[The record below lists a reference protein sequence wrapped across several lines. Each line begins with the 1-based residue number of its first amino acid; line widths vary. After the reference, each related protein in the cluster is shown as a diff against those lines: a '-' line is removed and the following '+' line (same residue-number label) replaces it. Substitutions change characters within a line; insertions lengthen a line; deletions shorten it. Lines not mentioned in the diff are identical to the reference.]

1 MRALAHIPTKTVTS
15 GYRAIKDGSR
25 YNPYFPPPD
34 ERDRVIIDD
43 GEVTDT
49 VELMEKVVWKYL
61 DDTKRIAP
69 LLRRPSTHQ
78 TCKAI
83 WEFIYGYVQYKLDK
97 RGLEQLRR
105 PARSWA
111 ERATGVDCDC
121 MSIFAS
127 SILTNLKIPHK
138 FRITKYSQDSW
149 QHVYVIV
156 PTTGANKYCV
166 IDAVVSEFN
175 YEKKYTDK
183 MDYDMNLKGINVAV
197 LSGVSGNDHYDAVMA
212 TSLSGLGAT
221 TDQSDLDKL
230 YQNLVATRN
239 AVAQTPGLV
248 STFDDPKAL
257 IKMLDY
263 AIQYWYT
270 DKRNEALEVLSK
282 NEAQLNMSNGVS
294 SIGGVALDNDELALS
309 GVTVK
314 GYFTNVKNTVNTV
327 GQKVGPAAKVAVKA
341 VVKYNPLSIAARGG
355 FLLAMKLNLG
365 KMASKLKWAYGS
377 QQQAAAKGVN
387 AATWHK
393 SKNALTQVESL
404 FADKLQGSRSALQNA
419 ILTGK
424 AGNLS
429 GVVQDQMLGQLGDP
443 ASATVIAA
451 AAPVIIATIKILKD
465 AGLIG
470 ANEAIDINS
479 LTSEVSADPSAAAA
493 VADIQASESTTTD
506 MTTNIEPTTTS
517 QSTSTTGSSGG
528 SGLLNFIKTNPVQA
542 LIGGSLLGIGIYQLV
557 KPKRKASG
565 LSGYKTKRKAAAPA
579 KKRPAKRT
587 TSASG
592 SKLNGTKKKTRTSP
606 AKKQGRGKKRI
617 TPVKLF

>member
-69 LLRRPSTHQ
+69 LLRRPSTHE

-248 STFDDPKAL
+248 STVDDPKAL
-257 IKMLDY
+257 IKMLYY
-263 AIQYWYT
+263 AIGYWYT

-294 SIGGVALDNDELALS
+294 SIGAIAFDNDELALS
-309 GVTVK
+309 GVSVK

-327 GQKVGPAAKVAVKA
+327 GQKVGPAAKVSVKA

-387 AATWHK
+387 AATWQK
-393 SKNALTQVESL
+393 SKNALSEVESL

-470 ANEAIDINS
+470 ASEAIDINS

-493 VADIQASESTTTD
+493 VADIQASESKTTD

-528 SGLLNFIKTNPVQA
+528 SGLMNFIKTNPVQA

-557 KPKRKASG
+557 KPKKKASG

-587 TSASG
+587 PSASG

>member
-15 GYRAIKDGSR
+15 GYRVIKDGSR
-25 YNPYFPPPD
+25 YNSYFPPPD
-34 ERDRVIIDD
+34 ERDRVIIND

-69 LLRRPSTHQ
+69 LLRRPSTLE

-156 PTTGANKYCV
+156 PTTGANNYCV

-212 TSLSGLGAT
+212 TSLSGIGLGAT
-221 TDQSDLDKL
+221 TNQSDLDKL

-239 AVAQTPGLV
+239 AVAQNPGLV
-248 STFDDPKAL
+248 STVDDPQAL

-270 DKRNEALEVLSK
+270 DKRNEALDVLAK
-282 NEAQLNMSNGVS
+282 NEAQLNMRNGIS
-294 SIGGVALDNDELALS
+294 TMNGLDYDNDELALS
-309 GVTVK
+309 GINVK
-314 GYFTNVKNTVNTV
+314 GFFTNVKNTVKTV
-327 GQKVGPAAKVAVKA
+327 GQKVGQAAKVAVKA

-387 AATWHK
+387 AATLEK
-393 SKNALTQVESL
+393 TLKLTPL
-404 FADKLQGSRSALQNA
+404 R
-419 ILTGK
+419 
-424 AGNLS
+424 
-429 GVVQDQMLGQLGDP
+429 
-443 ASATVIAA
+443 
-451 AAPVIIATIKILKD
+451 
-465 AGLIG
+465 
-470 ANEAIDINS
+470 
-479 LTSEVSADPSAAAA
+479 
-493 VADIQASESTTTD
+493 
-506 MTTNIEPTTTS
+506 
-517 QSTSTTGSSGG
+517 
-528 SGLLNFIKTNPVQA
+528 
-542 LIGGSLLGIGIYQLV
+542 
-557 KPKRKASG
+557 R
-565 LSGYKTKRKAAAPA
+565 
-579 KKRPAKRT
+579 
-587 TSASG
+587 
-592 SKLNGTKKKTRTSP
+592 SKLTPLRRSKLTPLKKC
-606 AKKQGRGKKRI
+606 
-617 TPVKLF
+617 

>member
-69 LLRRPSTHQ
+69 LLRRPSTHE

-212 TSLSGLGAT
+212 TSLSGIGLGAT
-221 TDQSDLDKL
+221 TNQSDLDKL

-239 AVAQTPGLV
+239 AVAQNPGLV
-248 STFDDPKAL
+248 SIVDDPKAL
-257 IKMLDY
+257 MKMLDY
-263 AIQYWYT
+263 AIGYWYT

-294 SIGGVALDNDELALS
+294 SIGGIAFDNDELALS

-314 GYFTNVKNTVNTV
+314 GYFTNVKNTVKTV
-327 GQKVGPAAKVAVKA
+327 GQKVGQAAKVAVKA

-387 AATWHK
+387 AATWQK
-393 SKNALTQVESL
+393 SKNALSKVESL
-404 FADKLQGSRSALQNA
+404 FADKLQGSKSALQNA
-419 ILTGK
+419 ILKGK

-429 GVVQDQMLGQLGDP
+429 GIVEDQMLGQLGDP

-451 AAPVIIATIKILKD
+451 AAPVIIATIKILKES
-465 AGLIG
+465 GLIG
-470 ANEAIDINS
+470 PNENVDINT
-479 LTSEVSADPSAAAA
+479 LTSEVTADPTAAAA
-493 VADIQASESTTTD
+493 AAEIQASESAV
-506 MTTNIEPTTTS
+506 
-517 QSTSTTGSSGG
+517 STEVATAPGAISTGESTSSGG
-528 SGLLNFIKTNPVQA
+528 IMNFIKTNPVPA
-542 LIGGSLLGIGIYQLV
+542 AIGGGLLALGIYQMV
-557 KPKRKASG
+557 KPKKKTSS
-565 LSGYKTKRKAAAPA
+565 LSGYKTTRKSKTTKA
-579 KKRPAKRT
+579 KTLPKKAQTKGRAK
-587 TSASG
+587 SG
-592 SKLNGTKKKTRTSP
+592 STKKKITS
-606 AKKQGRGKKRI
+606 I
-617 TPVKLF
+617 KLF

>member
-1 MRALAHIPTKTVTS
+1 MRSLAHIPSKTVTS

-25 YNPYFPPPD
+25 YNSYFPPPD
-34 ERDRVIIDD
+34 ERDRVIIKD

-69 LLRRPSTHQ
+69 LLMRPSTHE
-78 TCKAI
+78 TCQAI
-83 WEFIYGYVQYKLDK
+83 WEFIHNFIQYKLDQ

-121 MSIFAS
+121 MSIFTS
-127 SILTNLKIPHK
+127 SILTNLKIPHS

-156 PTTGANKYCV
+156 PIAGANNYCV

-183 MDYDMNLKGINVAV
+183 MDYNMNLKGINVAV
-197 LSGVSGNDHYDAVMA
+197 LSGVSGNDHYEAVMA
-212 TSLSGLGAT
+212 TSLSGIGLGAT
-221 TDQSDLDKL
+221 TNQSDLDKL

-239 AVAQTPGLV
+239 AVAQNPSLV
-248 STFDDPKAL
+248 STVDDPQAL

-270 DKRNEALEVLSK
+270 DKRNEALDILAK
-282 NEAQLNMSNGVS
+282 NEAQLNLQNGVNTMN
-294 SIGGVALDNDELALS
+294 GLNYDPDDLALS
-309 GVTVK
+309 GINVK
-314 GYFTNVKNTVNTV
+314 GFFTNVKKTVKTV
-327 GQKVGPAAKVAVKA
+327 GQKVGQAAKVAVKA

-365 KMASKLKWAYGS
+365 KMASKLKWAYGT
-377 QQQAAAKGVN
+377 QQQAAAKNVSAG
-387 AATWHK
+387 TWQK
-393 SKNALTQVESL
+393 SKDALVKVEKL
-404 FADKLQGSRSALQNA
+404 FADKLQGSRDALKNA
-419 ILTGK
+419 ILKGR

-429 GVVQDQMLGQLGDP
+429 GYVEEQMSGYLGDP

-451 AAPVIIATIKILKD
+451 AAPVIIATIKILKES
-465 AGLIG
+465 GLIG
-470 ANEAIDINS
+470 KDENVDMNT
-479 LTSEVSADPSAAAA
+479 LTSEVSSDPGAAEAAAEFQQTDSNAIEKMAMTTNPETSLAPATTSNDPSATPKA
-493 VADIQASESTTTD
+493 
-506 MTTNIEPTTTS
+506 
-517 QSTSTTGSSGG
+517 SGG
-528 SGLLNFIKTNPVQA
+528 GIMNFIKTNPVPA
-542 LIGGSLLGIGIYQLV
+542 VIGGGLLAFGIYQLV
-557 KPKRKASG
+557 KPKKKATG
-565 LSGYKTKRKAAAPA
+565 LSGYRTKRKPA
-579 KKRPAKRT
+579 T
-587 TSASG
+587 T
-592 SKLNGTKKKTRTSP
+592 TKKTLP
-606 AKKQGRGKKRI
+606 KKATTKSRATQGRSKKNI

>member
-1 MRALAHIPTKTVTS
+1 MRSLAHIPTKTVTS
-15 GYRAIKDGSR
+15 GYRVIKDGSR

-69 LLRRPSTHQ
+69 LLRRPSTHE

-183 MDYDMNLKGINVAV
+183 MDYDMNLKGKNVAV

-248 STFDDPKAL
+248 STVDDPKAL
-257 IKMLDY
+257 VKMLDY

-387 AATWHK
+387 AATWQK
-393 SKNALTQVESL
+393 SKNALTKVESL

-528 SGLLNFIKTNPVQA
+528 SGLMNFIKTNPVQA

-557 KPKRKASG
+557 KPKRKSSG

-587 TSASG
+587 PSASG

>member
-1 MRALAHIPTKTVTS
+1 MRSLAHIPSKTVTS

-69 LLRRPSTHQ
+69 LLRRPSTHE

-121 MSIFAS
+121 MSIFTS

-212 TSLSGLGAT
+212 TSLSGIGLGAT
-221 TDQSDLDKL
+221 TNQSDLDKL

-239 AVAQTPGLV
+239 AVAQNPGLV
-248 STFDDPKAL
+248 STVDDPQAL

-270 DKRNEALEVLSK
+270 DKRNEALEVLAK
-282 NEAQLNMSNGVS
+282 NEAQLNMRNGIS
-294 SIGGVALDNDELALS
+294 TMNGLDYDNDELALS
-309 GVTVK
+309 GINVK
-314 GYFTNVKNTVNTV
+314 GFFTNVKNTVKTV
-327 GQKVGPAAKVAVKA
+327 GQKVGQAAKVAVKA

-365 KMASKLKWAYGS
+365 KMASKLKWAYGT

-387 AATWHK
+387 AATWQK
-393 SKNALTQVESL
+393 SKNALSKVESL
-404 FADKLQGSRSALQNA
+404 FADKLQGSKSALQKA
-419 ILTGK
+419 ILKGK

-429 GVVQDQMLGQLGDP
+429 GIVEDQMLEQLGDP

-451 AAPVIIATIKILKD
+451 AAPVIIATIKILKES
-465 AGLIG
+465 GLIG
-470 ANEAIDINS
+470 QNENVDINT
-479 LTSEVSADPSAAAA
+479 LTSEVTADPTAAAA
-493 VADIQASESTTTD
+493 AAEIQASESAV
-506 MTTNIEPTTTS
+506 
-517 QSTSTTGSSGG
+517 STEVATAPGAISTGASTSSGG
-528 SGLLNFIKTNPVQA
+528 IMNFIKTNPVPA
-542 LIGGSLLGIGIYQLV
+542 AIGGGLLALGIYQMV
-557 KPKRKASG
+557 KPKKKTSS
-565 LSGYKTKRKAAAPA
+565 LSGYKTTRKSKTTKA
-579 KKRPAKRT
+579 KTSPKKAQTKGRAKGGT
-587 TSASG
+587 
-592 SKLNGTKKKTRTSP
+592 TKKKITS
-606 AKKQGRGKKRI
+606 I
-617 TPVKLF
+617 KLF

>member
-25 YNPYFPPPD
+25 YNPYFLPPD
-34 ERDRVIIDD
+34 ERDRVIIND

-69 LLRRPSTHQ
+69 LLRRPSTHE

-156 PTTGANKYCV
+156 PTTGANNYCV

-212 TSLSGLGAT
+212 TSLSGIGLGAT
-221 TDQSDLDKL
+221 TNQSDLDKL

-239 AVAQTPGLV
+239 AVAQNPGLV
-248 STFDDPKAL
+248 STVDDPQAL

-270 DKRNEALEVLSK
+270 DKRNEALDVLAK
-282 NEAQLNMSNGVS
+282 NEAQLNMRNGISTMNGVDY
-294 SIGGVALDNDELALS
+294 DNDELALS
-309 GVTVK
+309 GINVK
-314 GYFTNVKNTVNTV
+314 GFFTNVKNTVKTV
-327 GQKVGPAAKVAVKA
+327 GQKVGQAAKVAVKA

-387 AATWHK
+387 AATWQK
-393 SKNALTQVESL
+393 SKNALAKVESL
-404 FADKLQGSRSALQNA
+404 FADKLQGNKSSLQNA
-419 ILTGK
+419 ILKGK

-429 GVVQDQMLGQLGDP
+429 GIVEDQMLGQLGDP
-443 ASATVIAA
+443 VSATVIAA
-451 AAPVIIATIKILKD
+451 ATPVIIATIKILKET
-465 AGLIG
+465 GLIG
-470 ANEAIDINS
+470 QNENVDINT
-479 LTSEVSADPSAAAA
+479 LKSEVTADPSAAAA
-493 VADIQASESTTTD
+493 AAEIQASETALTAEAA
-506 MTTNIEPTTTS
+506 NA
-517 QSTSTTGSSGG
+517 STSSSSSAAETSSSSSGIM
-528 SGLLNFIKTNPVQA
+528 NFIKTNPVPA
-542 LIGGSLLGIGIYQLV
+542 AIGGGLLALGIYQMV
-557 KPKRKASG
+557 KPKKKATG
-565 LSGYKTKRKAAAPA
+565 LSGY
-579 KKRPAKRT
+579 RT
-587 TSASG
+587 TRKSKTTKAKTLPKKVPTKGRKSTG
-592 SKLNGTKKKTRTSP
+592 SNKKKITS
-606 AKKQGRGKKRI
+606 I
-617 TPVKLF
+617 KLF

>member
-69 LLRRPSTHQ
+69 LLRRPSTHE

-212 TSLSGLGAT
+212 TSLSGIGLGAT
-221 TDQSDLDKL
+221 TNQSDLDKL

-239 AVAQTPGLV
+239 AVAQNPGLV
-248 STFDDPKAL
+248 STVDDPQAL

-263 AIQYWYT
+263 AIGYWYT

-294 SIGGVALDNDELALS
+294 SIGGIALDNDELALS

-314 GYFTNVKNTVNTV
+314 GYFTNVKNTVKTV
-327 GQKVGPAAKVAVKA
+327 GQKVGQAAKVAVKA

-365 KMASKLKWAYGS
+365 KMASKLKWAYGT

-387 AATWHK
+387 AATWQK
-393 SKNALTQVESL
+393 SKNALTKVESL
-404 FADKLQGSRSALQNA
+404 FADKLQGSKSALQNA
-419 ILTGK
+419 ILKGK

-429 GVVQDQMLGQLGDP
+429 GIVEDQMLGQLGDP

-451 AAPVIIATIKILKD
+451 AAPVIIATIKILKES
-465 AGLIG
+465 GLIG
-470 ANEAIDINS
+470 PNENVDINT
-479 LTSEVSADPSAAAA
+479 LTSEVTADPTAAAA
-493 VADIQASESTTTD
+493 AAEIQASESAV
-506 MTTNIEPTTTS
+506 
-517 QSTSTTGSSGG
+517 STEVATAPGAISTGASTSSGG
-528 SGLLNFIKTNPVQA
+528 IMNFIKTNPVPA
-542 LIGGSLLGIGIYQLV
+542 AIGGGLLALGIYQMV
-557 KPKRKASG
+557 KPKKKTSS
-565 LSGYKTKRKAAAPA
+565 LSGYKTTRKSKTTKA
-579 KKRPAKRT
+579 KTLPKKAQTKGRAKG
-587 TSASG
+587 G
-592 SKLNGTKKKTRTSP
+592 STKKKITS
-606 AKKQGRGKKRI
+606 I
-617 TPVKLF
+617 KLF

>member
-1 MRALAHIPTKTVTS
+1 MRSLAHIPTKTVTS

-25 YNPYFPPPD
+25 YNSYFPPPD
-34 ERDRVIIDD
+34 ERDRVIIKD

-69 LLRRPSTHQ
+69 LLRRPSTHE
-78 TCKAI
+78 TCQAI
-83 WEFIYGYVQYKLDK
+83 WEFIHTFIQYKLDQ

-121 MSIFAS
+121 MSIFTS
-127 SILTNLKIPHK
+127 SILTNLKIPHS

-156 PTTGANKYCV
+156 PTPGSNNYCV

-183 MDYDMNLKGINVAV
+183 MDYNMNLKGINVAV
-197 LSGVSGNDHYDAVMA
+197 LSGVSGNDHYEAVMA
-212 TSLSGLGAT
+212 TSLSGIGLGAT
-221 TDQSDLDKL
+221 TNQSDLDKL

-239 AVAQTPGLV
+239 AVAQNPSLV
-248 STFDDPKAL
+248 STVDDPQAL

-270 DKRNEALEVLSK
+270 DKRNEALDILAK
-282 NEAQLNMSNGVS
+282 NEAQLNLQNGVNTMN
-294 SIGGVALDNDELALS
+294 GLNYDPDDLALS
-309 GVTVK
+309 GINVK
-314 GYFTNVKNTVNTV
+314 GFFTNVKKTVKTV
-327 GQKVGPAAKVAVKA
+327 GQKVGQAAKVAVKA

-365 KMASKLKWAYGS
+365 KMASKLKWAYGT
-377 QQQAAAKGVN
+377 QQQAAAKNVSAG
-387 AATWHK
+387 TWQK
-393 SKNALTQVESL
+393 SKDALVKVERL
-404 FADKLQGSRSALQNA
+404 FADKLQGSRDALKNA
-419 ILTGK
+419 ILKGR

-429 GVVQDQMLGQLGDP
+429 GYVEEQMSGYLGDP

-451 AAPVIIATIKILKD
+451 AAPVIIATIKILKES
-465 AGLIG
+465 GLIG
-470 ANEAIDINS
+470 KDENVDMNT
-479 LTSEVSADPSAAAA
+479 LTSEVSSDPGAAEAAAEFQQTDPNAIEKMALTTQPETSLAPATTSNDPSATPKA
-493 VADIQASESTTTD
+493 
-506 MTTNIEPTTTS
+506 
-517 QSTSTTGSSGG
+517 SSGG
-528 SGLLNFIKTNPVQA
+528 IMNFIKTNPVPA
-542 LIGGSLLGIGIYQLV
+542 VIGGGLLAFGIYQLV
-557 KPKRKASG
+557 KPKKKATG
-565 LSGYKTKRKAAAPA
+565 LSGYRTKRKPA
-579 KKRPAKRT
+579 TTTKKTLPKKTTT
-587 TSASG
+587 TSRA
-592 SKLNGTKKKTRTSP
+592 N
-606 AKKQGRGKKRI
+606 QGRSKKNI

>member
-1 MRALAHIPTKTVTS
+1 MRVLAHIPSKTVTS

-25 YNPYFPPPD
+25 YNTYFPPPD
-34 ERDRVIIDD
+34 ERDRVIIKD

-69 LLRRPSTHQ
+69 LLMRPSTLE
-78 TCKAI
+78 TCQAI
-83 WEFIYGYVQYKLDK
+83 WEFIHNFIQYKLDQ

-121 MSIFAS
+121 MSIFTS
-127 SILTNLKIPHK
+127 SILTNLKIPHS

-156 PTTGANKYCV
+156 PIAGANNYCV

-183 MDYDMNLKGINVAV
+183 MDYNMNLKGINVAV
-197 LSGVSGNDHYDAVMA
+197 LSGISGNDHHEAVMA
-212 TSLSGLGAT
+212 TSLSGIGLGAT
-221 TDQSDLDKL
+221 TNQSDLDKL

-239 AVAQTPGLV
+239 AVAQNPSLV
-248 STFDDPKAL
+248 STVDDPQAL

-270 DKRNEALEVLSK
+270 DKRNEALDILAK
-282 NEAQLNMSNGVS
+282 NEAQLNLQNGVNTMN
-294 SIGGVALDNDELALS
+294 GLNYDPDDLALS
-309 GVTVK
+309 GINVK
-314 GYFTNVKNTVNTV
+314 GFFTNVKKTVKTV
-327 GQKVGPAAKVAVKA
+327 GQKVGQAAKVAVKA

-365 KMASKLKWAYGS
+365 KMASKLKWAYGT
-377 QQQAAAKGVN
+377 QQQAAAKNVS
-387 AATWHK
+387 ASTWQK
-393 SKNALTQVESL
+393 SKDALVKVEKL
-404 FADKLQGSRSALQNA
+404 FADKLQGSRDALKNA
-419 ILTGK
+419 ILKGR

-429 GVVQDQMLGQLGDP
+429 GYVEEQMSGYLGDP

-451 AAPVIIATIKILKD
+451 AAPVIIATIKILKES
-465 AGLIG
+465 GLIG
-470 ANEAIDINS
+470 KDENLDMNT
-479 LTSEVSADPSAAAA
+479 LTSEVSADPGAADAAAEF
-493 VADIQASESTTTD
+493 QQTD
-506 MTTNIEPTTTS
+506 PNAIEKMAMTTNPEASLAPATTS
-517 QSTSTTGSSGG
+517 NDTSTTPKASGG
-528 SGLLNFIKTNPVQA
+528 GIMNFIKTNPVPA
-542 LIGGSLLGIGIYQLV
+542 AIGGGLLVFGIYQLM
-557 KPKRKASG
+557 KPKKKATG
-565 LSGYKTKRKAAAPA
+565 LSGYRTKRKPATTA
-579 KKRPAKRT
+579 KKTLP
-587 TSASG
+587 
-592 SKLNGTKKKTRTSP
+592 KKTTASSRASQSRS
-606 AKKQGRGKKRI
+606 KKNI

>member
-1 MRALAHIPTKTVTS
+1 MRSLAHIPSKTVTS

-25 YNPYFPPPD
+25 YNSYFPPPD
-34 ERDRVIIDD
+34 ERDRVIIKD

-69 LLRRPSTHQ
+69 LLRRPSTHE
-78 TCKAI
+78 TCQAI
-83 WEFIYGYVQYKLDK
+83 WEFIHNFIQYKLDQ

-121 MSIFAS
+121 MSIFTS
-127 SILTNLKIPHK
+127 SILTNLKIPHS

-156 PTTGANKYCV
+156 PISGANNYCV

-183 MDYDMNLKGINVAV
+183 MDYNMNLKGINVAV
-197 LSGVSGNDHYDAVMA
+197 LSGVSGNDHYEAVMA
-212 TSLSGLGAT
+212 TSLSGIGLGAT
-221 TDQSDLDKL
+221 TNQSDQDKL

-239 AVAQTPGLV
+239 AVAQNPSLV
-248 STFDDPKAL
+248 STVDDPQAL

-270 DKRNEALEVLSK
+270 DKRNEALDILAK
-282 NEAQLNMSNGVS
+282 NEAQLNLQNGVNTMN
-294 SIGGVALDNDELALS
+294 GLNYDPDDLALS
-309 GVTVK
+309 GINVK
-314 GYFTNVKNTVNTV
+314 GFFTNVKKTVKTV
-327 GQKVGPAAKVAVKA
+327 GQKVGQAAKVAVKA

-365 KMASKLKWAYGS
+365 KMASKLKWAYGT
-377 QQQAAAKGVN
+377 QQQAAAKNVSAG
-387 AATWHK
+387 TWQK
-393 SKNALTQVESL
+393 SKDALVKVERL
-404 FADKLQGSRSALQNA
+404 FADKLQGSRDALKNA
-419 ILTGK
+419 ILKGR

-429 GVVQDQMLGQLGDP
+429 GYVEEQMSGYLGDP

-451 AAPVIIATIKILKD
+451 AAPVIIATIKILKES
-465 AGLIG
+465 GLIG
-470 ANEAIDINS
+470 KDENLDMNT
-479 LTSEVSADPSAAAA
+479 LTSEVSSDPGAADAAAEFQQTDPNAIEKMALTTPPETSLAPASTSNDPSATPKA
-493 VADIQASESTTTD
+493 
-506 MTTNIEPTTTS
+506 
-517 QSTSTTGSSGG
+517 SGG
-528 SGLLNFIKTNPVQA
+528 GIMNFIKTNPVPA
-542 LIGGSLLGIGIYQLV
+542 VIGGGLLAFGIYQLV
-557 KPKRKASG
+557 KPKKKATG
-565 LSGYKTKRKAAAPA
+565 LSGYRTKRKPA
-579 KKRPAKRT
+579 TTTKKTLPKKTTT
-587 TSASG
+587 TSRA
-592 SKLNGTKKKTRTSP
+592 N
-606 AKKQGRGKKRI
+606 QGRSKKNI

>member
-1 MRALAHIPTKTVTS
+1 MRALAHIPSKTVTS

-25 YNPYFPPPD
+25 YNTYFPPPD
-34 ERDRVIIDD
+34 ERDRVIIKD

-69 LLRRPSTHQ
+69 LLMRPSTLE
-78 TCKAI
+78 TCQAI
-83 WEFIYGYVQYKLDK
+83 WEFIHNFIQYKLDQ

-121 MSIFAS
+121 MSIFTS
-127 SILTNLKIPHK
+127 SILTNLKIPHS

-156 PTTGANKYCV
+156 PIAGANNYCV

-183 MDYDMNLKGINVAV
+183 MDYNMNLKGINVAV
-197 LSGVSGNDHYDAVMA
+197 LSGISGNDHHEAVMA
-212 TSLSGLGAT
+212 TSLSGIGLGAT
-221 TDQSDLDKL
+221 TNQSDLDKL

-239 AVAQTPGLV
+239 AVAQNPSLV
-248 STFDDPKAL
+248 STVDDPQAL

-270 DKRNEALEVLSK
+270 DKRNEALDILAK
-282 NEAQLNMSNGVS
+282 NEAQLNLQNGVNTMN
-294 SIGGVALDNDELALS
+294 GLNYDPDDLALS
-309 GVTVK
+309 GINVK
-314 GYFTNVKNTVNTV
+314 GFFTNVKKTVKTV
-327 GQKVGPAAKVAVKA
+327 GQKVGQAAKVAVKA

-365 KMASKLKWAYGS
+365 KMASKLKWAYGT
-377 QQQAAAKGVN
+377 QQQAAAKNVS
-387 AATWHK
+387 ASTWQK
-393 SKNALTQVESL
+393 SKDALVKVEKL
-404 FADKLQGSRSALQNA
+404 FADKLQGSRDALKNA
-419 ILTGK
+419 ILKGR

-429 GVVQDQMLGQLGDP
+429 GYVEEQMSGYLGDP

-451 AAPVIIATIKILKD
+451 AAPVIIATIKILKES
-465 AGLIG
+465 GLIG
-470 ANEAIDINS
+470 KDENLDMNT
-479 LTSEVSADPSAAAA
+479 LTSEVSADPGAADAAAEF
-493 VADIQASESTTTD
+493 QQTD
-506 MTTNIEPTTTS
+506 PNAIEKMAMTTNPEASLAPATTS
-517 QSTSTTGSSGG
+517 NDTSTTPKASGG
-528 SGLLNFIKTNPVQA
+528 GIMNFIKTNPVPA
-542 LIGGSLLGIGIYQLV
+542 AIGGGLLVFGIYQLM
-557 KPKRKASG
+557 KPKKKATG
-565 LSGYKTKRKAAAPA
+565 LSGYRTKRKPATTA
-579 KKRPAKRT
+579 KKTLP
-587 TSASG
+587 
-592 SKLNGTKKKTRTSP
+592 KKTTASSRASQSRS
-606 AKKQGRGKKRI
+606 KKNI

>member
-1 MRALAHIPTKTVTS
+1 MRSLAHIPTKTVTS

-25 YNPYFPPPD
+25 YNSYFPPPD
-34 ERDRVIIDD
+34 ERDRVIIND

-69 LLRRPSTHQ
+69 LLRRPSTHE
-78 TCKAI
+78 TCQAI
-83 WEFIYGYVQYKLDK
+83 WEFIHNFIQYKLDQ

-121 MSIFAS
+121 MSIFTS
-127 SILTNLKIPHK
+127 SILTNLKIPHS

-156 PTTGANKYCV
+156 PIAGANNYCV

-183 MDYDMNLKGINVAV
+183 MDYPMNLKGINVAV
-197 LSGVSGNDHYDAVMA
+197 LSGVSGNDHYEAVMA
-212 TSLSGLGAT
+212 TSLSGIGLGAT
-221 TDQSDLDKL
+221 TNQSDLDKL

-239 AVAQTPGLV
+239 AVAQNPSLV
-248 STFDDPKAL
+248 STVDDPQAL

-270 DKRNEALEVLSK
+270 DKRNEALDILAK
-282 NEAQLNMSNGVS
+282 NEAQLNLQNGVNTMN
-294 SIGGVALDNDELALS
+294 GLNYDPDDLALS
-309 GVTVK
+309 GINVK
-314 GYFTNVKNTVNTV
+314 GFFTNVKKTVKTV
-327 GQKVGPAAKVAVKA
+327 GQKVGQAAKVAVKA

-365 KMASKLKWAYGS
+365 KMASKLKWAYGT
-377 QQQAAAKGVN
+377 QQQAAAKNVS
-387 AATWHK
+387 ASTWQK
-393 SKNALTQVESL
+393 SKDALVKVEKL
-404 FADKLQGSRSALQNA
+404 FADKLQGSRDALKNA
-419 ILTGK
+419 ILKGR

-429 GVVQDQMLGQLGDP
+429 GYVEEQMSGYLGDP

-451 AAPVIIATIKILKD
+451 AAPVIIATIKILKES
-465 AGLIG
+465 GLIG
-470 ANEAIDINS
+470 KDENLDMNS
-479 LTSEVSADPSAAAA
+479 LTSEVSADPGAADAAAEF
-493 VADIQASESTTTD
+493 QQTD
-506 MTTNIEPTTTS
+506 PNAIEKMAMTTNPETSLAPATTS
-517 QSTSTTGSSGG
+517 NDTSTTPKASGG
-528 SGLLNFIKTNPVQA
+528 GIMNFIKTNPVPA
-542 LIGGSLLGIGIYQLV
+542 AIGGGLLVFGIYQLM
-557 KPKRKASG
+557 KPKKKATG
-565 LSGYKTKRKAAAPA
+565 LSGYRTKRKPATTA
-579 KKRPAKRT
+579 KKTLPKKTTTSSRT
-587 TSASG
+587 T
-592 SKLNGTKKKTRTSP
+592 
-606 AKKQGRGKKRI
+606 QGRSKKNI

>member
-69 LLRRPSTHQ
+69 LLRRPSTHE

-212 TSLSGLGAT
+212 TSLSGIGLGAT
-221 TDQSDLDKL
+221 TNQSDLDKL

-239 AVAQTPGLV
+239 AVAQNPGLV
-248 STFDDPKAL
+248 STVDDPQAL

-294 SIGGVALDNDELALS
+294 SIGGIAFDNDELALS
-309 GVTVK
+309 GVNVK
-314 GYFTNVKNTVNTV
+314 GFFTNVKNTVKTV
-327 GQKVGPAAKVAVKA
+327 GQKVGQAAKVAVKA

-365 KMASKLKWAYGS
+365 KMASKLKWAYGT

-387 AATWHK
+387 AATWQK
-393 SKNALTQVESL
+393 SKNALSKVESL
-404 FADKLQGSRSALQNA
+404 FADKLQGSKAALQNA
-419 ILTGK
+419 ILKGK

-429 GVVQDQMLGQLGDP
+429 GIVEDQMLGQLGDP

-451 AAPVIIATIKILKD
+451 AAPVIIATIKILKES
-465 AGLIG
+465 GLIG
-470 ANEAIDINS
+470 PNENVDINT
-479 LTSEVSADPSAAAA
+479 LTSEVTADPTAAAA
-493 VADIQASESTTTD
+493 AAEIQASESAV
-506 MTTNIEPTTTS
+506 
-517 QSTSTTGSSGG
+517 STEVATAPGAISTGASTSSGG
-528 SGLLNFIKTNPVQA
+528 IMNFIKTNPVPA
-542 LIGGSLLGIGIYQLV
+542 AIGGGLLALGIYQMV
-557 KPKRKASG
+557 KPKKKTSS
-565 LSGYKTKRKAAAPA
+565 LSGYQNHPKIKDY
-579 KKRPAKRT
+579 
-587 TSASG
+587 
-592 SKLNGTKKKTRTSP
+592 
-606 AKKQGRGKKRI
+606 QGKDI
-617 TPVKLF
+617 A

>member
-15 GYRAIKDGSR
+15 GYRVIKDGSR

-34 ERDRVIIDD
+34 ERDRVIIND

-69 LLRRPSTHQ
+69 LLRRPSTHE

-127 SILTNLKIPHK
+127 SILANLKIPHK

-212 TSLSGLGAT
+212 TSLSGIGLGAT
-221 TDQSDLDKL
+221 TNQSDLDKL

-239 AVAQTPGLV
+239 AVAQNPGLV
-248 STFDDPKAL
+248 STVDDPQAL

-263 AIQYWYT
+263 AIGYWYT
-270 DKRNEALEVLSK
+270 DKRNEALEVLAK
-282 NEAQLNMSNGVS
+282 NEAQLNMRNGIS
-294 SIGGVALDNDELALS
+294 TMNGLDYDNDELALS
-309 GVTVK
+309 GINVK
-314 GYFTNVKNTVNTV
+314 GFFTNVKNTVKTV
-327 GQKVGPAAKVAVKA
+327 GQKVGQAAKVAVKA

-365 KMASKLKWAYGS
+365 KMASKLKWAYGT

-387 AATWHK
+387 AATWQK
-393 SKNALTQVESL
+393 SKNALSKVESL
-404 FADKLQGSRSALQNA
+404 FADKLQGSKAALQNA
-419 ILTGK
+419 ILKGK

-429 GVVQDQMLGQLGDP
+429 GIVEDQMLGQLGDP

-451 AAPVIIATIKILKD
+451 AAPVIIATIKILKES
-465 AGLIG
+465 GLIG
-470 ANEAIDINS
+470 PNENVDINT
-479 LTSEVSADPSAAAA
+479 LTSEVTADPTAAAA
-493 VADIQASESTTTD
+493 AADIQASESAV
-506 MTTNIEPTTTS
+506 
-517 QSTSTTGSSGG
+517 STEVATAPGAISTGASTSSGG
-528 SGLLNFIKTNPVQA
+528 IMNFIKTNPVPA
-542 LIGGSLLGIGIYQLV
+542 AIGGGLLALGIYQMV
-557 KPKRKASG
+557 KPKKKTSS
-565 LSGYKTKRKAAAPA
+565 LSGY
-579 KKRPAKRT
+579 RT
-587 TSASG
+587 TRKSKTTKAKTLPKKAQTKGRAKGG
-592 SKLNGTKKKTRTSP
+592 STKKKITS
-606 AKKQGRGKKRI
+606 I
-617 TPVKLF
+617 KLF

>member
-1 MRALAHIPTKTVTS
+1 MQALSHIPNKTVTS
-15 GYRAIKDGSR
+15 GYRSIKDGSR
-25 YNPYFPPPD
+25 FNPYFPPPD
-34 ERDRVIIDD
+34 ERDRVIIND

-69 LLRRPSTHQ
+69 LLKRSSTLE

-83 WEFIYGYVQYKLDK
+83 WEFMYSYIQYKLDK

-105 PARSWA
+105 PARAWA

-127 SILTNLKIPHK
+127 SILTNLQIPHK

-156 PTTGANKYCV
+156 PMDGSNYCV

-183 MDYDMNLKGINVAV
+183 MDYTMNLKGINVAV

-212 TSLSGLGAT
+212 TSLSGIGLGAVT
-221 TDQSDLDKL
+221 NQSDLDKL
-230 YQNLVATRN
+230 YQNIVATRN
-239 AVAQTPGLV
+239 AVAQNPNMV
-248 STFDDPKAL
+248 STVDDPQAL

-270 DKRNEALEVLSK
+270 DKRDEALDILAK
-282 NEAQLNMSNGVS
+282 NESQLNLRNGVTAMNG
-294 SIGGVALDNDELALS
+294 IDYDPDELALS
-309 GVTVK
+309 GINIK
-314 GYFTNVKNTVNTV
+314 GFFTNVKNTVKTV
-327 GQKVGPAAKVAVKA
+327 GQKVGDAAKVAVKA

-365 KMASKLKWAYGS
+365 KMASKLKWAYGT

-387 AATWHK
+387 AATWQK
-393 SKNALTQVESL
+393 SKNALTKVEKL
-404 FADKLQGSRSALQNA
+404 FADKLQGSRDALKNA
-419 ILTGK
+419 ILKGR

-429 GVVQDQMLGQLGDP
+429 GYVEDQMMGYLGDP

-451 AAPVIIATIKILKD
+451 ATPVIIATIKILKES
-465 AGLIG
+465 GLIG
-470 ANEAIDINS
+470 KNENVDMNS
-479 LTSEVSADPSAAAA
+479 LTSEVTADPGAAAA
-493 VADIQASESTTTD
+493 AAEIQASESDPSSSNVALRTASTTADASVAPTTD
-506 MTTNIEPTTTS
+506 APAASDTK
-517 QSTSTTGSSGG
+517 TSTGG
-528 SGLLNFIKTNPVQA
+528 GIMSFIKANPVPAVIGGGLLAF
-542 LIGGSLLGIGIYQLV
+542 GIYQMV
-557 KPKRKASG
+557 KPKKKASG
-565 LSGYKTKRKAAAPA
+565 LSGYK
-579 KKRPAKRT
+579 
-587 TSASG
+587 S
-592 SKLNGTKKKTRTSP
+592 KKKSTTTKSTSRATKSKTTHHNATHTHKSMP
-606 AKKQGRGKKRI
+606 PK
-617 TPVKLF
+617 VMKLL

>member
-69 LLRRPSTHQ
+69 LLRRPSTHE

-248 STFDDPKAL
+248 STVDDPKAL
-257 IKMLDY
+257 VKMLDY

-365 KMASKLKWAYGS
+365 KMASKLKWAYGT
-377 QQQAAAKGVN
+377 QQQSAAKGVN
-387 AATWHK
+387 AATWQK
-393 SKNALTQVESL
+393 SKNALTKVESL

-451 AAPVIIATIKILKD
+451 AAPVIIATIKVLKD

-528 SGLLNFIKTNPVQA
+528 SGLMNFIKTNPVQA

-587 TSASG
+587 PIASG